1 MTDDEMIEQNPER
14 DVRPTCLV
22 TGASK
27 GIGRAIALRMA
38 HTHDIVAVAR
48 DEAALDELAA
58 EIGEMGG
65 RCRTVVL
72 DVTQPEAVAAALSEV
87 RADVLVNNAGVA
99 TMKPFLE
106 LTAEEWHRMIDANL
120 NALFH
125 VTRAVLPGMVERGR
139 GHVIVI
145 GSLAGRNTF
154 VGGTAYTATKHAVM
168 GFADSLM
175 LEVREAGVKV
185 SVIMPGSVET
195 DLFPSGTDTS
205 WMLEPDDVAESVA
218 YVVETPPWTLVG
230 RLEVR
235 PLSPKRKREELGRD
249 GGGHRGGAKEE

>member
-1 MTDDEMIEQNPER
+1 MNEELDEGTER
-14 DVRPTCLV
+14 EVRPTCLV

-38 HTHDIVAVAR
+38 HTHDIVAAAR
-48 DEAALDELAA
+48 NEEALDALAA

-65 RCRTVVL
+65 RCHTLVV
-72 DVTQPEAVAAALSEV
+72 DVTDPVAVAAALSEV

-106 LTAEEWHRMIDANL
+106 LTPEEWHRMIDVNL
-120 NALFH
+120 NALYH
-125 VTRAVLPGMVERGR
+125 VTRAVLPGMAERGR
-139 GHVIVI
+139 GHVVFV

-168 GFADSLM
+168 GLAESLM
-175 LEVREAGVKV
+175 LEVRDRGVKV
-185 SVIMPGSVET
+185 SVVMPGSVET
-195 DLFPSGTDTS
+195 ELFPEGTETS
-205 WMLEPDDVAESVA
+205 WMLEPDDVAEAVA
-218 YVVETPPWTLVG
+218 YLVESPPWVLVG

-235 PLSPKRKREELGRD
+235 PLRPKTPRERQQAGS
-249 GGGHRGGAKEE
+249 